1 MKTTEE
7 IKLDI
12 IKYIEETSKHIFEYS
27 IRSGYKGV
35 YSDQKSFFVVKLSE
49 DKENIFVLHK
59 NNVTSININR
69 EISYHGQNTKNVIS
83 HKLFLV
89 TTYCA
94 KRMVAIK
101 HTNQNTDAINEIF
114 KAYLDDLVKKIETEK
129 NDSIRRAKEAEE
141 RAKLAAEQRYKQEY
155 ELYLS
160 LKAKFDPEFDVT
172 RY

>member
-1 MKTTEE
+1 MNTTEE

-12 IKYIEETSKHIFEYS
+12 IKYIEETSKHIFEHKVLY
-27 IRSGYKGV
+27 R
-35 YSDQKSFFVVKLSE
+35 DQVNVSYFNVKLSD
-49 DKENIFVLHK
+49 DKENIFVLYRNK
-59 NNVTSININR
+59 ITVININK
-69 EISYHGQNTKNVIS
+69 EITYYGQNAKNVIK

-89 TTYCA
+89 TTYCTEP
-94 KRMVAIK
+94 MHAIK
-101 HTNQNTDAINEIF
+101 HTKQNIEEIDQIF
-114 KAYLDDLVKKIETEK
+114 QKYLDDLVKKIETEK

-160 LKAKFDPEFDVT
+160 LKAKFDPEFDAT